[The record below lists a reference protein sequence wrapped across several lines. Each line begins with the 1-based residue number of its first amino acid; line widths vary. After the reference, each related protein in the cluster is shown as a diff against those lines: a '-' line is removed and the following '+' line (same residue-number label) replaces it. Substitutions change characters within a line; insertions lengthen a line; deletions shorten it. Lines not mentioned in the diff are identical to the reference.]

1 MGLNLFVH
9 SVHIFARSYSAMSKE
24 GQTGVLMVSCAC
36 GLVMR
41 GTLDVLVT
49 IVQKHASEAHNMR
62 VTREDVLS
70 RAHPEE

>member
-1 MGLNLFVH
+1 
-9 SVHIFARSYSAMSKE
+9 MSKE

-62 VTREDVLS
+62 VTREDVLAK
-70 RAHPEE
+70 AHPEE